1 MTRNAH
7 TDPFMERKLGQIQVG
22 EKKITTVA
30 FEAIKTE
37 NQGGPGCSSS
47 SYLCNRGPIT
57 FTTVRIN
64 LGQGFLDNGT
74 FVAPSEGIYHFEV
87 SLIAQQDAQ
96 LVMKT
101 TRSNQMFRLYDR
113 IYRGRYERTIT
124 KTATLKMEKGD
135 GIYVENESSD
145 TDSVWTDTMYP
156 LTFKGFKIK

>member
-1 MTRNAH
+1 
-7 TDPFMERKLGQIQVG
+7 MERKLGQIQVG

-47 SYLCNRGPIT
+47 YLCNQGPIT

-64 LGQGFLDNGT
+64 LGHGFHDNGT
-74 FVAPSEGIYHFEV
+74 FIAPTDGIYHFEV
-87 SLIAQQDAQ
+87 SIIAERKAQ

-101 TRSNQMFRLYDR
+101 TPSNQMFRLYDR
-113 IYRGRYERTIT
+113 KYSSGWYERTIT
-124 KTATLKMEKGD
+124 RTATLKMVKGD

-145 TDSVWTDTMYP
+145 TNSVRADTTYP
-156 LTFKGFKIK
+156 LTFKGFKIN